1 MENVSFGILTILFAS
16 IVFFYSWKHQTRANY
31 TYAILLLLLG
41 GIFLRAYT
49 SADLFLH
56 PWDERY
62 HALVA
67 KNMIHHPFRPTLYDN
82 PVLPYNYKNGAG
94 NHIWLHKQPMPLWA
108 MAASM
113 WLFGTNEIALRLP
126 SVILSTIGIWL
137 TFSIGSFFFSK
148 RTGYLAAFFYAI
160 NGLIIEL
167 SGGRVATD
175 HVDIFFLFF
184 IELSIYL
191 SIQFVKRKSILYNVF
206 AGIAMGAAI
215 LSKYLPALIVVP
227 IWLFIVVDSGKFK
240 TKSVVFHLSVF
251 LAACAAISLPW
262 QFYIFKTFPLEA
274 GWEASFNIRH
284 ITESLDG
291 RTGSFFYF
299 IDRIRINYGE
309 LIYLPVLWFLWKTM
323 KSFHD
328 KRLLAVSIWFLV
340 PLLFFSLAKTKMQG
354 YILFTAPALFLI
366 TSDFYFMLHDY
377 KRNHKQKWLFC
388 ILMVL
393 LIVLPIR
400 YSIERIKPFS
410 QTDRSPQWVIDLKQ
424 INDGRYNNA
433 IVFNY
438 DHPIE
443 AMFYTDFTV
452 YSAIPEREKISGLI
466 EQGYTVIL
474 NDNGN
479 IPADIRKMEGLIIE
493 KIPAADRGQ
502 TSQDFPTATR

>member
-1 MENVSFGILTILFAS
+1 MENLLFGIPTILFAS
-16 IVFFYSWKHQTRANY
+16 IVFFYSWKYQTRANY
-31 TYAILLLLLG
+31 TYAILLLMLG
-41 GIFLRAYT
+41 GLILRAYT

-67 KNMIHHPFRPTLYDN
+67 KNLIQHPLRPTLYDN
-82 PVLPYNYKNGAG
+82 PILQYNYKNWAG
-94 NHIWLHKQPMPLWA
+94 NHIWLHKQPLPLWT

-126 SVILSTIGIWL
+126 SVVLSTIGIWL

-148 RTGYLAAFFYAI
+148 RIGYLAAFFYAI

-167 SGGRVATD
+167 AGGRIATD
-175 HVDIFFLFF
+175 HIDIFFLFF

-191 SIQFVKRKSILYNVF
+191 SIQFVKKESILCNVF

-240 TKSVVFHLSVF
+240 TKSVVFHGSVF
-251 LAACAAISLPW
+251 LIACAAISLPW

-274 GWEASFNIRH
+274 GWEASLNIKH
-284 ITESLDG
+284 ITEPLDG
-291 RTGSFFYF
+291 RTGSYFYF
-299 IDRIRINYGE
+299 IDRMRINYGE

-323 KSFHD
+323 NSFHD
-328 KRLLAVSIWFLV
+328 KKLLAVCIWFLV
-340 PLLFFSLAKTKMQG
+340 PLLFFSLVKTKMQG
-354 YILFTAPALFLI
+354 YMLFTAPALFLI
-366 TSDFYFMLHDY
+366 TSDFYFTVAEY
-377 KRNHKQKWLFC
+377 KQNHKQKWLFG

-424 INDGRYNNA
+424 FNEGKYSNA

-438 DHPIE
+438 NHPVE
-443 AMFYTDFTV
+443 AMFYTDFTA
-452 YSAIPEREKISGLI
+452 YSTIPDKNTISGLI
-466 EQGYTVIL
+466 AQGYTVIL
-474 NDNGN
+474 NDRGN
-479 IPADIRKMEGLIIE
+479 IPADIKNIEEVIIE
-493 KIPAADRGQ
+493 KIPAADREL
-502 TSQDFPTATR
+502 TSQGFPTATR